1 MARVELAPEVA
12 EDFDRILAFLAQHDA
27 AAAAARVM
35 EIMLAVEVLAHNP
48 LIGRPVS
55 NGKRELVIGRRSHGH
70 VALYQYVEAIDTAF
84 VLAVRSQREAG
95 YIRN

>member
-1 MARVELAPEVA
+1 MTRVELAPQVA

-27 AAAAARVM
+27 AAARVL
-35 EIMLAVEVLAHNP
+35 EIMQAVEVLAHNP

-55 NGKRELVIGRRSHGH
+55 NGKRELVIGRSSHGY
-70 VALYQYVEAIDTAF
+70 VALYQYAEEIDTAF

-95 YIRN
+95 YVRT